1 MCVHQHHTQHC
12 NTLPLL
18 PQIQEIAKELAGKYA
33 QQLDTTNSSS
43 SSSSLTA
50 ASMHQQLVYELNRS
64 GSYLE
69 IKQQLRPLL
78 VGLVAERY
86 SSSGGAGAVAGCR
99 GGASLGPAEVQQL
112 HHDLYGSLVQ
122 ELHAALAELAAQTAA
137 EQQQQQQQQ
146 GLGRPSGQHSQEH
159 HNEQVVEA
167 GQDQQQ
173 QQRDEQQ
180 AAEGRRLLQ
189 LAAECELQGD
199 DARSHELHTRR
210 IAVLPTA
217 EVRGGTWQLPAG

>member
-1 MCVHQHHTQHC
+1 MWNIMHAAATPFYCCQ
-12 NTLPLL
+12 
-18 PQIQEIAKELAGKYA
+18 QIQEIAKELAGKYA
-33 QQLDTTNSSS
+33 QQLDTTNTSSS
-43 SSSSLTA
+43 SSVTTA
-50 ASMHQQLVYELNRS
+50 SAHQQLVYELNRS

-78 VGLVAERY
+78 VGLVTERY
-86 SSSGGAGAVAGCR
+86 SSSGGAGAAAGGR
-99 GGASLGPAEVQQL
+99 GGAPLGPAEVQQL

-137 EQQQQQQQQ
+137 EQQQQ
-146 GLGRPSGQHSQEH
+146 GLELPSGQHSQERH
-159 HNEQVVEA
+159 DDQVVEA
-167 GQDQQQ
+167 DEGQQ
-173 QQRDEQQ
+173 QQRRQREEQQ
-180 AAEGRRLLQ
+180 AAEGQRLLQ

-217 EVRGGTWQLPAG
+217 EVRGGTCQLPAGWN